1 MALYSFIAEEKAEA
15 VVAWSVTELCRVL
28 GVSRSGFWDWE
39 HRGPSERDVSDAAL
53 AREMEAIWEASGR
66 TYGVP
71 RMSRWLA
78 RQGFRV
84 GHNRV
89 ARIMREHGWF
99 GQMGR
104 RKVRT
109 TIPDKAAKP
118 ADDLVGRDFN
128 PPAPDRTWCGD
139 ITYIDTGEGWL
150 YLATVIDLFS
160 RRVIGWSLAEHMR
173 ASLVGD
179 ALNMAVAT
187 RGGQAAGVVF
197 HSDRG
202 AQYTSGDFGRLCEA
216 VGIRRSMG
224 RTGVCWDN
232 AAAESFFA
240 SLKKELVHRYRWLE
254 RADARQAIFAWIEG
268 WYNPRRL
275 HSSIG
280 YRSPIEAE
288 TDWEASNNPDAAGLR
303 PAA

>member
-1 MALYSFIAEEKAEA
+1 MALYSFVAEEKAE
-15 VVAWSVTELCRVL
+15 VSVAWSVAELCRVL
-28 GVSRSGFWDWE
+28 EVSRSGFCDWE
-39 HRGPSERDVSDAAL
+39 RRGPSERDVSDAAL
-53 AREMEAIWEASGR
+53 TREIEAIWEASGR
-66 TYGVP
+66 SYGVP
-71 RMSRWLA
+71 RVCRWLA
-78 RQGFRV
+78 RQGYRV

-109 TIPDKAAKP
+109 TIPDKTAEP
-118 ADDLVGRDFN
+118 APDLVKRDFN
-128 PPAPDRTWCGD
+128 PPEPNQTWCGD

-160 RRVIGWSLAEHMR
+160 RRVIGWSLADHMR

-179 ALNMAVAT
+179 ALSMAVAT
-187 RGGQAAGVVF
+187 RGGQVAGVVF

-202 AQYTSGDFGRLCEA
+202 AQYTSGGFGQLCEA
-216 VGIRRSMG
+216 VGVRRSMG

-254 RADARQAIFAWIEG
+254 RADARGAIFAWIEG

-288 TDWEASNNPDAAGLR
+288 TDWESSNNPDAAGLR